1 MTKTVT
7 DLDSIFSKTPDSKCA
22 ALLSSSALSTS
33 QMLQLPRGAQ
43 SMVKLSAA
51 WRPLNFGQD
60 RHGYGDR
67 PGYLATNHMPNL
79 GAHFMGIST
88 IHAKTADF
96 WQTRGRSNQVF
107 REWLLVLASA
117 SMIAYE
123 DHQAI
128 SIVTT
133 SPCRDHQSLCLNEPP
148 STHDS
153 PLDLFISVASL
164 EHHPWNKKAKFLL

>member
-43 SMVKLSAA
+43 SMVKLSTA
-51 WRPLNFGQD
+51 WRPLNFSQD

-67 PGYLATNHMPNL
+67 PGYLATNHMPIWEL
-79 GAHFMGIST
+79 TSWESRLST
-88 IHAKTADF
+88 PRLQTSGRHVADLI
-96 WQTRGRSNQVF
+96 RSF
-107 REWLLVLASA
+107 REWLTVLASA
-117 SMIAYE
+117 STIAYG

-128 SIVTT
+128 SIVAT